1 MDCTSYVVATITVFR
16 LQGSDEGDLA
26 FRSQLQSFEL

>member
-1 MDCTSYVVATITVFR
+1 MALMDCTSYVVATITVFR

-26 FRSQLQSFEL
+26 F